1 MEALGVLV
9 AVCLVVVVL
18 AVLAFSRLY
27 RKVDQSQAL
36 IVSKTRRV
44 DVSFTGQVVL
54 PILHKAEV
62 MDISVKTIEISRSG
76 RDGLICRDNIRADI
90 RILFF
95 VKVNK
100 TVEDVIKVAQTVGT
114 ERASH
119 QDTLQEL
126 FHAKFSEALKTV
138 GKQLDFTDLYTKR
151 EELRYHVIELIGID
165 LNGYHLEDAA
175 IDYLE
180 QTPLTQ
186 LDPANVLDAQGIRK
200 ITELTAIEHV
210 RTNEAQ
216 RTEQKEITRQNV
228 DAREAI
234 LELERRQADAE
245 IKQKREIETS
255 RAREEAETARV
266 VEEERLRA
274 QGAFLRTEEQLGV
287 QRENQAREIAVA
299 AKNRERVIAVESER
313 VEKDRLLE
321 VIARERETQ
330 LTRIAAEKEVEAEKR
345 DIAEVIRE
353 RVAVDR
359 TVAEQEES
367 IKKLRVVEEAERERQ
382 ALVIAAE
389 AEAQERLVKDIK
401 AAEAAEQAAT
411 HRAAEELTLAEA
423 RLKTADMDARAKLRL
438 AEGVQAE
445 AAAEG
450 LAAVQVRD
458 KEAEVTVKA
467 GRAEAEAAAA
477 LLRAEAEGTQAKAL
491 AEAEGARAKG
501 LAEAEGARAAAEAVE
516 ARLKA
521 EAEGARAK
529 GLAEAEGAR
538 AAAEAVEARL
548 KAEAE
553 GARAK
558 GLAEAEGA
566 RAAAEAVE
574 ARLKAEAEGAR
585 AQSLA
590 EAEGAKA
597 RALAEAVAIGEKLK
611 AEAAGLT
618 EKAAAMA
625 ALDDASRGH
634 EEYRLRLQAEK
645 EIRLAGLET
654 QRQVAESQA
663 TVLATG
669 LEHADIDIVGG
680 ESVFFDRL
688 VSSISLGK
696 GVDGFV
702 DNSRTA
708 QALAKPWLDGSGS
721 FTEDLSRVLGSL
733 GSADVRNLTVSALLM
748 KQIKG
753 GGPEAGQLQQ
763 LLDRA
768 SELGLQDTPLTALN
782 GSSALN

>member
-1 MEALGVLV
+1 MEVLGVLV
-9 AVCLVVVVL
+9 AVCLVVVLL
-18 AVLAFSRLY
+18 ALFGFSRLY

-100 TVEDVIKVAQTVGT
+100 TVPDVIKVAQTVGT

-138 GKQLDFTDLYTKR
+138 GKQMDFTDLYTKR
-151 EELRYHVIELIGID
+151 EELRYHIIELIGID

-200 ITELTAIEHV
+200 ITELTAVEHV
-210 RTNEAQ
+210 RTNEAK
-216 RTEQKEITRQNV
+216 RNEQKEITRQDV

-234 LELERRQADAE
+234 LELERRQKDAE

-299 AKNRERVIAVESER
+299 AKNRERVIAVETER

-330 LTRIAAEKEVEAEKR
+330 LTRISADKEVEAEKR
-345 DIAEVIRE
+345 EIAEVIRE

-389 AEAQERLVKDIK
+389 AEAQEKLVKDIK
-401 AAEAAEQAAT
+401 AAEAAEQSAT

-423 RLKTADMDARAKLRL
+423 RLKTADLDARAKLRL

-467 GRAEAEAAAA
+467 GRAEAEAT
-477 LLRAEAEGTQAKAL
+477 EARLK
-491 AEAEGARAKG
+491 AEAEGAKAKG
-501 LAEAEGARAAAEAVE
+501 LAEAEGARAAAEATS

-529 GLAEAEGAR
+529 GLAEAQGAR
-538 AAAEAVEARL
+538 AAAEAVEVRL

-553 GARAK
+553 GAKAK
-558 GLAEAEGA
+558 
-566 RAAAEAVE
+566 
-574 ARLKAEAEGAR
+574 
-585 AQSLA
+585 
-590 EAEGAKA
+590 
-597 RALAEAVAIGEKLK
+597 ALAEATAIGEKLK
-611 AEAAGLT
+611 AEAEGLT

-625 ALDDASRGH
+625 ALDEASRAH
-634 EEYRLRLQAEK
+634 EEYRLRLAAEK

-654 QRQVAESQA
+654 QRQVAEAQA
-663 TVLATG
+663 SVLATG

-688 VSSISLGK
+688 ISAVSLGK

-708 QALAKPWLDGSGS
+708 QALAKPWLDGTGS
-721 FTEDLSRVLGSL
+721 FTEDLGRILGSV

-753 GGPEAGQLQQ
+753 GGPEAGQLQK

-768 SELGLQDTPLTALN
+768 SELGLADTPVTALN
-782 GSSALN
+782 GSGALN